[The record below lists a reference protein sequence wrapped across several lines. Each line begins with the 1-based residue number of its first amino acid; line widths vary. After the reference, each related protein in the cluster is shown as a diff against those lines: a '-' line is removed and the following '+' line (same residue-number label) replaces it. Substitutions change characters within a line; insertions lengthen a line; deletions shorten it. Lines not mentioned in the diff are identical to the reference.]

1 MTAYNIFFRD
11 ERARMLKEQGA
22 TNQSGGSLFSAM
34 GKSVAKRWKSLSENE
49 KIKYYE
55 LAAEDTDRYRREM
68 DLYNDLVAQRSKIER
83 EKSREKAH
91 ESKTDALAVERD
103 GVLASELPGLN
114 FSAQLQQEYLLQSN
128 PGLFPSFGSA
138 SFLPLQNPGL
148 GLGLNPSLLSSTDP
162 QLQLLQ
168 LQLQRQELQQQR
180 LLDLANPGGAGN
192 VLNYLRQ
199 QSILEERQALEA
211 LQQRLQIEQ
220 LLQFQQLRRPFQ
232 QEQDQRQQRQQQ
244 VPQNQFTSTFLR
256 QLLSTNQQDDE
267 TNANQQK

>member
-1 MTAYNIFFRD
+1 LAIDR
-11 ERARMLKEQGA
+11 
-22 TNQSGGSLFSAM
+22 GG
-34 GKSVAKRWKSLSENE
+34 
-49 KIKYYE
+49 I
-55 LAAEDTDRYRREM
+55 
-68 DLYNDLVAQRSKIER
+68 
-83 EKSREKAH
+83 
-91 ESKTDALAVERD
+91 
-103 GVLASELPGLN
+103 LASDLPGLN
-114 FSAQLQQEYLLQSN
+114 LSAQLQQEYLLQSN
-128 PGLFPSFGSA
+128 PGLFSNVGSA
-138 SFLPLQNPGL
+138 SLALQNQRLGVGL
-148 GLGLNPSLLSSTDP
+148 SPSLLSSADP

-211 LQQRLQIEQ
+211 LQQMLQIEQ

-232 QEQDQRQQRQQQ
+232 QEQDQRQQQQQQ

-267 TNANQQK
+267 ANANQQK